1 MGTVTCRAKVE
12 IVELSN
18 GKKEILVREIP
29 YQVNKTRLI
38 ERIAELAK
46 DKIIEGITDLRD
58 ESSRKG
64 MKIVIEIRRDANAN
78 VILNNLYRFTQLQT
92 TYSVNMIA
100 LDHGQPKCL
109 NLKQIL
115 EAYVK
120 HQIEVV
126 TRRTEFDLEKAKNR
140 LHIVEGLLIALA
152 DIDEVVATIKASKST
167 EEAVNQLITKFILTE
182 IQAKAILDMK
192 LQRLTGLEIEKLQ
205 QEAKELHELVE
216 YLMSILSSHEKLMS
230 IIVDELTEVQRKF
243 GSERKTQIEDYVEV
257 SFDKESYSY
266 GDIVVITEP
275 NYFNE
280 PLIKRVIA
288 TGGQIVD
295 IDYGSSTVYVDG
307 VALEEPYI
315 NESFILQNS
324 DDITFPYTVPEGH
337 LFCMGDNRNHSTD
350 SRSTLIGAVDERY
363 ILGRAM
369 LRILPFGN
377 SDIYDYE

>member
-1 MGTVTCRAKVE
+1 MTSDIEKFVESLDEEQTASEVTVTETDVAETLVTEVDTDSQKT
-12 IVELSN
+12 N
-18 GKKEILVREIP
+18 GE
-29 YQVNKTRLI
+29 
-38 ERIAELAK
+38 
-46 DKIIEGITDLRD
+46 
-58 ESSRKG
+58 
-64 MKIVIEIRRDANAN
+64 
-78 VILNNLYRFTQLQT
+78 
-92 TYSVNMIA
+92 
-100 LDHGQPKCL
+100 
-109 NLKQIL
+109 
-115 EAYVK
+115 
-120 HQIEVV
+120 
-126 TRRTEFDLEKAKNR
+126 EKADKKKQFQLNVYDFASIIMAAFIIITIIFTFVFR
-140 LHIVEGLLIALA
+140 LVGVKGQSME
-152 DIDEVVATIKASKST
+152 ST
-167 EEAVNQLITKFILTE
+167 LFENDWLITME
-182 IQAKAILDMK
+182 Q
-192 LQRLTGLEIEKLQ
+192 
-205 QEAKELHELVE
+205 KE
-216 YLMSILSSHEKLMS
+216 
-230 IIVDELTEVQRKF
+230 
-243 GSERKTQIEDYVEV
+243 YV
-257 SFDKESYSY
+257 Y